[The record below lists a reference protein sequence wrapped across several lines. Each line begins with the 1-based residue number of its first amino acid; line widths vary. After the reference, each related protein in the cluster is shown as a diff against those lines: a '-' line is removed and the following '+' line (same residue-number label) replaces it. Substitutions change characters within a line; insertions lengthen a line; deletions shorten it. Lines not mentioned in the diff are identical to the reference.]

1 MRKIWI
7 VPLLLAL
14 SGSSQA
20 EKYAGEFLS
29 LGVGARSLAM
39 GSAFVALSNDATALY
54 WNPAGTSQ
62 MDTREVFLQHSERF
76 GGIVSCDGA
85 SYVHPLKDFLGARSA
100 IGFALLRLAVD
111 DVALTVVPDPD
122 ELPGPQNI
130 PEVDK
135 RVGVSYV
142 VGYLNY
148 SRAVGERLSLGGSF
162 KIVQADLYTASGL
175 GAGADVGAIYTPYSK
190 VSLGVSVRDATTTVL
205 SWDTGTREYVMP
217 TTSLG
222 FAFNTPVTFPLGEF
236 ALAADVD
243 LKFENRRKAASQFA
257 YDFVS
262 GESHLGAEYTYRK
275 TVSGRIGVDTGHLT
289 FGAGLFYR
297 GFSFDYAHL
306 DHDELGGT
314 TRISGSYSF

>member
-1 MRKIWI
+1 MRKIWV

-39 GSAFVALSNDATALY
+39 GSAFVAVSNDATAPY

-62 MDTREVFLQHSERF
+62 LDTRQLFLQHSERF
-76 GGIVSCDGA
+76 GGIVSCDGG
-85 SYVHPLKDFLGARSA
+85 SYVHPLKEFLGARSA

-111 DVALTVVPDPD
+111 DIALTIVPDPD
-122 ELPGPQNI
+122 ELPGPQNP

-135 RVGVSYV
+135 RVNVSYY

-148 SRAVGERLSLGGSF
+148 SRTVGERLTLGGSF

-175 GAGADVGAIYTPYSK
+175 GAGADIGAIYRLHSK
-190 VSLGVSVRDATTTVL
+190 VSLGLSVRDATTTVL

-222 FAFNTPVTFPLGEF
+222 FALSTPVTFPLGEF
-236 ALAADVD
+236 ALAADLD

-262 GESHLGAEYTYRK
+262 GESHFGAEYTYRK
-275 TVSGRIGVDTGHLT
+275 TVSGRIGVDAGHLA
-289 FGAGLFYR
+289 FGAGLSYR

-306 DHDELGGT
+306 DHDELEGT

>member
-1 MRKIWI
+1 
-7 VPLLLAL
+7 
-14 SGSSQA
+14 
-20 EKYAGEFLS
+20 
-29 LGVGARSLAM
+29 
-39 GSAFVALSNDATALY
+39 
-54 WNPAGTSQ
+54 
-62 MDTREVFLQHSERF
+62 MDTRQLFLQHSERF
-76 GGIVSCDGA
+76 GGIVSCDGG
-85 SYVHPLKDFLGARSA
+85 SYVHPLKEFLGARSA

-111 DVALTVVPDPD
+111 DIALTIVPDPD
-122 ELPGPQNI
+122 ELPGPQNP

-135 RVGVSYV
+135 RVNVSYY

-148 SRAVGERLSLGGSF
+148 SRTVGERLTLGGSF

-175 GAGADVGAIYTPYSK
+175 GAGADIGAIYRLHSK
-190 VSLGVSVRDATTTVL
+190 VSLGLSVRDATTTVL

-222 FAFNTPVTFPLGEF
+222 FALSTPVTFPLGEF
-236 ALAADVD
+236 ALAADLD

-262 GESHLGAEYTYRK
+262 GESHFGAEYTYRK
-275 TVSGRIGVDTGHLT
+275 TVSGRIGVDAGHLA
-289 FGAGLFYR
+289 FGAGLSYR

-306 DHDELGGT
+306 DHDELEGT